1 MYTVYC
7 IHTYALLYI
16 FTYTHIEFPTR
27 SDEALNTTT
36 ATYCNALNS
45 FERQS
50 KLSWCF
56 WGGFGIL
63 RDTGPNIL
71 LKGIFGDSK
80 APVPKAA
87 LESHRSIPIAGIDSF
102 RFHPLLWVLNL
113 DMSASLMVVAHL
125 PICRSSQSGAVWL
138 KPLEVLGRI
147 GRARQVELKG
157 V

>member
-63 RDTGPNIL
+63 RVYR
-71 LKGIFGDSK
+71 SK
-80 APVPKAA
+80 
-87 LESHRSIPIAGIDSF
+87 
-102 RFHPLLWVLNL
+102 HP
-113 DMSASLMVVAHL
+113 S
-125 PICRSSQSGAVWL
+125 
-138 KPLEVLGRI
+138 
-147 GRARQVELKG
+147 
-157 V
+157 